1 MNYNTETQ
9 PFLRVSSDSSFS
21 VLFKTP
27 IRFLLVT
34 LLLIAWAEIIV
45 MIIISFLP
53 SMTIMTEAL
62 IDALLLSLIMLPMS
76 YFFIFRP
83 LKLHTISNE
92 KMAKEL
98 REYRFNFNQ
107 LIKERTSEIIDA
119 NEHLQEELKKLES
132 ELIKYK
138 KSLD

>member
-1 MNYNTETQ
+1 MSDNTETQ
-9 PFLRVSSDSSFS
+9 PFLKISLDSSFS
-21 VLFKTP
+21 VLFKNP
-27 IRFLLVT
+27 ARFLLVI
-34 LLLIAWAEIIV
+34 LLLTAWAEIIV

-53 SMTIMTEAL
+53 PMTIMAEAL
-62 IDALLLSLIMLPMS
+62 IDALLLSVIILPTS
-76 YFFIFRP
+76 YFLIFRP
-83 LKLHTISNE
+83 LKLHMGKNE
-92 KMAKEL
+92 KMRTEL